1 MKTNKQLAEY
11 ILDFFRAARCKS
23 GHIVMMHN
31 FGHKSQKEL
40 NPKEQEKVIVIAN
53 QLIDN
58 GYTTYEDIV

>member
-1 MKTNKQLAEY
+1 
-11 ILDFFRAARCKS
+11 
-23 GHIVMMHN
+23 MMHN

-58 GYTTYEDIV
+58 GYITYEDIVWNRVLKIATTVI

>member
-40 NPKEQEKVIVIAN
+40 NPKEQEKVIAN
-53 QLIDN
+53 
-58 GYTTYEDIV
+58 E